1 MAGICDR
8 CNEKTSQLMNI
19 AVLPEMASV
28 IHLGYRNVCMDC
40 YDDLLAE
47 ARQDLTADAGEGTE
61 PAMEVSIQ
69 ARVEGNTSHLDP
81 FSDETII
88 DEITPTGLTFTT
100 KRDLDA
106 GAVLK
111 IGVPSYALE
120 FTAIVED
127 VFSEG
132 NLNTVDLRLVD
143 QSDGW
148 DKLWSDFSS
157 GQR

>member
-19 AVLPEMASV
+19 AILPEMASV

-47 ARQDLTADAGEGTE
+47 AKEDLTGGGAEGAE
-61 PAMEVSIQ
+61 PAVGVSIR

-88 DEITPTGLTFTT
+88 EEITPTGLTFSTN
-100 KRDLDA
+100 RGLDA

-111 IGVPSYALE
+111 IGVPSYGLE
-120 FTAIVED
+120 ITAIVED
-127 VFSEG
+127 VFSED
-132 NLNTVDLRLVD
+132 NLNTVDLKLVE
-143 QSDGW
+143 QNEGW
-148 DKLWSDFSS
+148 DKLWSDYSS
-157 GQR
+157 GQ